1 METVK
6 ISLKLINSEMPYEYN
21 GIATKDNN
29 LLIFEDKDDK
39 YIFDKDKKVLN
50 KSNKE
55 KKLVI
60 DFKNCIIT
68 VDEYS
73 IDIDVLEEY
82 ISDGEIFYRYSLND
96 NVIKLIIKEVE

>member
-6 ISLKLINSEMPYEYN
+6 IDLKLINSEMPYEYS
-21 GIATKDNN
+21 GIAIKDNN
-29 LLIFEDKDDK
+29 LLIFEDNNDK

-55 KKLVI
+55 KNLVI
-60 DFKNCIIT
+60 DFKNSIIT
-68 VDEYS
+68 VDDYS

-82 ISDGEIFYRYSLND
+82 ISNSEIFYRYSLND
-96 NVIKLIIKEVE
+96 NVIKLVIKEVE